1 MNTQSRFT
9 HTPLGLKMQKQ
20 RKIRPPLSMLTL
32 FRSQLSK
39 VLVASQIYG
48 QMPISIG
55 AIAPG
60 TILLK
65 IFEGTYSQGSEV
77 LNLNNEITSH
87 MRKITH

>member
-1 MNTQSRFT
+1 
-9 HTPLGLKMQKQ
+9 MQKQ
-20 RKIRPPLSMLTL
+20 GKIGLPLSMLTS
-32 FRSQLSK
+32 FRYQLGK
-39 VLVASQIYG
+39 ALVASQIYG

-65 IFEGTYSQGSEV
+65 IFAGTYSQDSEV
-77 LNLNNEITSH
+77 LNSNNEITSH